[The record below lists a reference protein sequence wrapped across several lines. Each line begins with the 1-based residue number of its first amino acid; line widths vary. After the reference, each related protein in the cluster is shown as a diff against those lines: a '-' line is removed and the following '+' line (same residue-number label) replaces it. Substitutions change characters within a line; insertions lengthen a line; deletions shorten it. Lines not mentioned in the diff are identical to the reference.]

1 MGKGAKLHQ
10 PLPWAPHT
18 HSSPHSHYH
27 LHHFISPT
35 PPHVPYPHPQLWKNC
50 LPQHWPLVPKRLGSK
65 TVLCGLLQS
74 LTNLHLL
81 SEQNYGSINKKKRKI
96 CINFYLSMGCF
107 MRPLKMSITQVMLQ
121 CFYRQVHIFL
131 ILNSCSFHVLT
142 PHA

>member
-1 MGKGAKLHQ
+1 MGKEAKLHQ

-65 TVLCGLLQS
+65 TGLCGLLQS

-96 CINFYLSMGCF
+96 CKHIVCHFFQRNFSQGIYSIKGKINWTN
-107 MRPLKMSITQVMLQ
+107 K
-121 CFYRQVHIFL
+121 
-131 ILNSCSFHVLT
+131 
-142 PHA
+142 